1 MASLTDFEELI
12 ALIHNPLMKDYMREA
27 MSCYHSG
34 AYRGCIVM
42 SYIAL
47 FDDLVDK
54 LKAIK
59 DVNSDAKSIYTEVEK
74 RRNSQDVFESYLLT
88 QIASKQLISDLDNS
102 TVDLIRD
109 RRNKAAHPSGHHP
122 SAEEARYIF
131 SEVIDKFL
139 SKEALGTKHVV
150 DEIISQFHKTKF
162 FISTSISD
170 TEDTVRYEIEK
181 IHPEAYPY
189 LVVQL
194 LKTYRESSDII
205 KHNASFFLDGLACL
219 DDDLINSELAKRV
232 LNPTLG
238 NDELSKKC
246 LSIISANPK
255 LINLIDDIPRARFK
269 SLLSDKIEEMDANSV
284 STKLVFPSVIMKRIL
299 DKLGFE
305 YVDHEFHDHIK
316 SLIEKIPF
324 REGIV
329 NLVASQSVDL
339 KTHYFN
345 ILCNKAGSYTFSVA
359 NNFIDR
365 FYDVEAAAVEILSG
379 SQCLALV
386 VEIISAARHGAW
398 RSSEVV
404 EAKFTPYSLLKG
416 KVMGYLSDCDEESAL
431 EVIQNHIGGIT
442 LGEFKNR
449 YLITTEQE
457 QAS

>member
-12 ALIHNPLMKDYMREA
+12 ALIHNPLMKDYMKEA
-27 MSCYHSG
+27 MSCYHTG

-59 DVNSDAKSIYTEVEK
+59 EVNSDARSIYLEVEK

-88 QIASKQLISDLDNS
+88 QIASKQLISDLDSS

-139 SKEALGTKHVV
+139 SKETLGTKHVV
-150 DEIISQFHKTKF
+150 DEIISKFHNTKF
-162 FISTSISD
+162 FISTSLSD
-170 TEDTVRYEIEK
+170 IEDTVRYEIEK
-181 IHPEAYPY
+181 IHPEAHPY

-194 LKTYRESSDII
+194 FKAYKENSDII

-219 DDDLINSELAKRV
+219 DDSLINSELAKRV

-238 NDELSKKC
+238 DVELSQKC

-255 LINLIDDIPRARFK
+255 LIDLIDDVPKTRFK
-269 SLLSDKIEEMDANSV
+269 SLLSDKIEEMDTNSV

-305 YVDHEFHDHIK
+305 YVDHEFRDHIK
-316 SLIEKIPF
+316 CLIEKISF
-324 REGIV
+324 REGLV
-329 NLVASQSVDL
+329 NLVTSQSDDL
-339 KTHYFN
+339 KTHYFS
-345 ILCNKAGSYTFSVA
+345 ILCNQAGSYTFDVA
-359 NNFIDR
+359 NNFVDR
-365 FYDVEAAAVEILSG
+365 FYDVEVAAVDILSG
-379 SQCLALV
+379 RQCLALI

-404 EAKFTPYSLLKG
+404 EAKFTPYTSLKE
-416 KVMGYLSDCDEESAL
+416 KVMDYLADCEEESAL
-431 EVIQNHIGGIT
+431 EVIQNHIDGIT
-442 LGEFKNR
+442 LNEFKNR
-449 YLITTEQE
+449 YLIKMEQ
-457 QAS
+457 